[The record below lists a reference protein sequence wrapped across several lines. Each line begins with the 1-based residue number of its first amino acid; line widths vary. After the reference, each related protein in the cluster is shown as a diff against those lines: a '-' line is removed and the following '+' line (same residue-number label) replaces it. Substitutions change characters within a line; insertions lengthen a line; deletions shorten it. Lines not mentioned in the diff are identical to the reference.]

1 MKVLRKAFSQ
11 PLDPV
16 VTSFVS
22 SIDEDKHIISA
33 DLDGSLAHVSML
45 ETVGLI
51 TAAQAK
57 KLKNGLAIIKD
68 QFANGSFQLT
78 QDCEDVHMNV
88 EVKLEQLIGSD
99 AKLLHTARSRN
110 DQIALDMRLYIIQQ
124 IGGISWLVDEL
135 IETISNKAD
144 QYSDTIMPGYTHL
157 QNAQPVSVGHALLS
171 FVEML
176 KRDLERLKDCAKH
189 TDCSPLGAGALAGS
203 SLPIQP
209 ELSAKALGFSKT
221 FDNSIDA
228 VSDRDFICEFI
239 FVCSMIALHL
249 SQIAENLI
257 IWTTKEFGFVTFSDA
272 VTTTSSLMPQKKNP
286 DPIEIVRAKAGAVCG
301 DLMNVLMVL
310 KAQPIGYNRDLQ
322 ETKKPAINTANV
334 ISDSLKVLT
343 LAISEMTVNGAS
355 TLEAASNPEL
365 FATDLVEY
373 LVLKGMPFRQ
383 AHETV
388 AEVVSLAREKS
399 QSLKHLALSH
409 YRQISPLF
417 RDDIYDLY
425 EPAASVARKTS
436 PGGTGSRQP
445 KQTRYPC

>member
-1 MKVLRKAFSQ
+1 MKVLRTAFSQ

-22 SIDEDKHIISA
+22 SIDEDKYIINA

-45 ETVGLI
+45 EAVGLI
-51 TAAQAK
+51 KAAQATK
-57 KLKNGLAIIKD
+57 IKEGLAIIKEQYSD
-68 QFANGSFQLT
+68 GTFNLSEDF
-78 QDCEDVHMNV
+78 EDVHMNI

-110 DQIALDMRLYIIQQ
+110 DQVALDIRLYVLQQ
-124 IGGISWLVDEL
+124 ISGISSLLQEL
-135 IETISNKAD
+135 IETITAKAA

-157 QNAQPVSVGHALLS
+157 QHAQPVSVSHSFLS

-176 KRDLERLKDCAKH
+176 KRDLERLKDCAEH

-203 SLPIQP
+203 SLPIEP
-209 ELSAKALGFSKT
+209 ELSAKALGFSKA
-221 FDNSIDA
+221 FNNSIDA
-228 VSDRDFICEFI
+228 VSDRDFACEFV
-239 FVCSMIALHL
+239 FVCSMIAIHL

-286 DPIEIVRAKAGAVCG
+286 DPIEIVRAKSGAVCG
-301 DLMNVLMVL
+301 DLFNILMVL

-322 ETKKPAINTANV
+322 ETKKPAINAANV
-334 ISDSLKVLT
+334 IIESLKVMV
-343 LAISEMTVNGAS
+343 LAFSEMTINGDA
-355 TLEAASNPEL
+355 TLEAASAPEL
-365 FATDLVEY
+365 FATDLLEY
-373 LVLKGMPFRQ
+373 LVLKGVPFRK
-383 AHETV
+383 AHETI
-388 AEVVSLAREKS
+388 AELVSSAREKS
-399 QSLKHLALSH
+399 QSLKHLPLTH

-425 EPAASVARKTS
+425 NPAASVARKNS
-436 PGGTGSRQP
+436 PGGTGSRKP
-445 KQTRYPC
+445 N